1 MRTVIYITP
10 FFTENALR
18 FVEAFANLPD
28 VRLGLICQES
38 QERLAPD
45 LRKKIAAHW
54 QCDNTLDSRQL
65 VFAARALGQALGQ
78 IDALVGATEQLQVPL
93 AEARA
98 ELGVAGMS
106 LTVAQNFR
114 DKARMKQIFR
124 AGGVPCAKYRRVLSD
139 EDAWKFA
146 AETGFPLVLK
156 PLAGAG
162 SQATFRVNNVEE
174 LKTALQKVAPSPHNE
189 AIVEEFIVGDEHSLE
204 TISIG
209 GRAVWH
215 SLTHYYP
222 TPLEVMQN
230 AWIQWRVVLPREI
243 DDARYDDIREA
254 GRRALEVLGMDSGI
268 SHLEWFRRRDGSVA
282 ISEVA
287 ARPPGAQIMTLISR
301 AHDCDFNE
309 KWARLRVS
317 GTFEPPERRFSSG
330 AAYLRGQGKGR
341 VKAIHGLDQAH
352 KEIGSL
358 VTDVKLPQ
366 IGQMPSTSYEGE
378 GYIIVRHAETAVVQ
392 QALERI
398 VSLVRIELG

>member
-1 MRTVIYITP
+1 MRTVIYVTP

-18 FVEAFANLPD
+18 FIETFANLPD
-28 VRLGLICQES
+28 ARLGLICQES
-38 QERLAPD
+38 QERLAPG
-45 LRKKIAAHW
+45 LREKIAAHW
-54 QCDNTLDSRQL
+54 RCDNTLDSRQL
-65 VFAARALGQALGQ
+65 AFAAGALRQALGQ
-78 IDALVGATEQLQVPL
+78 INSLVGATEQLQVPL

-98 ELGVAGMS
+98 ELGVPGMS
-106 LTVAQNFR
+106 VGVAQNFR

-124 AGGVPCAKYRRVLSD
+124 ENGVPCARYRRVLSD

-162 SQATFRVNNVEE
+162 SHATYRVNNAEE
-174 LKTALQKVAPSPHNE
+174 LKNALQKVAPGPHNE
-189 AIVEEFIVGDEHSLE
+189 AIIEEFIVGDEHSLE

-215 SLTHYYP
+215 SLTRYYP

-243 DDARYDDIREA
+243 DDAKYDDIREA
-254 GRRALEVLGMDSGI
+254 GSRALEVLGMDSGI

-282 ISEVA
+282 VSEVA

-309 KWARLRVS
+309 KWARLRVW

-366 IGQMPSTSYEGE
+366 TGQMPSTSYEGD
-378 GYIIVRHAETAVVQ
+378 GYIIVRHPETAVVE

-398 VSLVRIELG
+398 VSLVRLELG